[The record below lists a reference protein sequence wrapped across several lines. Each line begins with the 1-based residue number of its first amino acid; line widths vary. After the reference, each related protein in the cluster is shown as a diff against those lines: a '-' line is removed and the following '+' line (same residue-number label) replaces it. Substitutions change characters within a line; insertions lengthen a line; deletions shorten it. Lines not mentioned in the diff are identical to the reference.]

1 MAKRPTRTRAAGSTP
16 AAQAKPAPTAAEIAA
31 LQAKADLVAADKA
44 GAGPAKTEGIA
55 AENAI
60 QAAIADA
67 LADGALADPAELG
80 GFDMDG
86 RTILVRSV
94 SPLGRRR
101 GGLAFG
107 QVPVPVAV
115 DDLSEDQLAAILG
128 DTDHLVVTLDS

>member
-1 MAKRPTRTRAAGSTP
+1 MAKTPTRKAAGSTP
-16 AAQAKPAPTAAEIAA
+16 AATPSAAEIAA
-31 LQAKADLVAADKA
+31 LQAEADRVAAEQAETDR
-44 GAGPAKTEGIA
+44 IA
-55 AENAI
+55 AEQTAA
-60 QAAIADA
+60 QAEADR
-67 LADGALADPAELG
+67 LAAEQAELG
-80 GFDMDG
+80 GFDMGG

-115 DDLSEDQLAAILG
+115 DDLTEDQLAAILG